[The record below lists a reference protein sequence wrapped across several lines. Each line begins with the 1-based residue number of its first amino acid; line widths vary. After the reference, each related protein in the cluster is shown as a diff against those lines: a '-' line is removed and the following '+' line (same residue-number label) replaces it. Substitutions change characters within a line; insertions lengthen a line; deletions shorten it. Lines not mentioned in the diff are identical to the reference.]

1 MEIYKVSIKNKD
13 LQLPFDALY
22 FEEQKT
28 AEAVINTINSLL
40 VKGKVI
46 EWECETV
53 NAMSHKEALQQ
64 FMSIADELPD

>member
-1 MEIYKVSIKNKD
+1 MEIFKVSIKNKD

-28 AEAVINTINSLL
+28 AEAVINTFNALL
-40 VKGKVI
+40 AEGKTI
-46 EWECETV
+46 EWECEV
-53 NAMSHKEALQQ
+53 VYAMSHKEALQQ

>member
-46 EWECETV
+46 EWECEIV